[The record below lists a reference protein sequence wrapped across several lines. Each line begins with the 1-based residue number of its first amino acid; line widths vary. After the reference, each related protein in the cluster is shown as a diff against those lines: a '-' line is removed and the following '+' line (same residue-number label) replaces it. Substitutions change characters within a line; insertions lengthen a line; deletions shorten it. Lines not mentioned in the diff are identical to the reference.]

1 MNKYNKK
8 YIMVFGVFDGF
19 HEGHRYFLNKARI
32 KDGYLIV
39 VVARDEYVE
48 RKKNRLPCQL
58 LKERMK
64 VIKEQGIADEVCSA
78 DSEDNSWNI
87 IKEKTP
93 DIIAL
98 GYDQNELEQSIKNTM
113 KEFMKQP
120 CIVRINAYKP
130 EKYKSSIIHKKKI

>member
-48 RKKNRLPCQL
+48 RKKKRFPCQL